1 MKIITAIGTQE
12 LNNKIRNTGKYDI
25 MSPDIQ
31 YQEAVLEV
39 LEEQKD
45 IRFILLNEKLEGK
58 YEIKEFINLILN
70 ICPQIKIII
79 ILEKENKE
87 LINFLFSKNINCIFF
102 NNKITINKIIQ
113 ILNEEEIKIKKEDFL
128 VEEINKLK
136 EAISKNRE
144 IEKYKQNKKTKDIII
159 NKLIKIKK
167 QIKSPPKEDILKRT
181 KVISVAGARGSG
193 KSFVCSFI
201 SNKLNKG
208 KNKILILDFDIL
220 NNNLNSIYGVPKIP
234 QKNKNKQSNKINN
247 LIIKIN
253 KKTHILCATKFLFD
267 ENNKMDLQKFKYLL
281 EELKEKYDYLIIDT
295 SSECIFDYTKA
306 VLEQS
311 DKIIFLS
318 EPNLL
323 GVQKAKN
330 LLRIYLFQWRIDK
343 SKINIIFNK
352 YSINSIH
359 IKLLEKIF
367 SEFIILGKL
376 KLDRRCDLL
385 INKNM
390 KTSVKRYLFK
400 KEYKNI
406 INNLFK
412 KEERICT
419 ING

>member
-1 MKIITAIGTQE
+1 
-12 LNNKIRNTGKYDI
+12 
-25 MSPDIQ
+25 
-31 YQEAVLEV
+31 
-39 LEEQKD
+39 
-45 IRFILLNEKLEGK
+45 
-58 YEIKEFINLILN
+58 
-70 ICPQIKIII
+70 
-79 ILEKENKE
+79 
-87 LINFLFSKNINCIFF
+87 
-102 NNKITINKIIQ
+102 
-113 ILNEEEIKIKKEDFL
+113 
-128 VEEINKLK
+128 
-136 EAISKNRE
+136 
-144 IEKYKQNKKTKDIII
+144 
-159 NKLIKIKK
+159 
-167 QIKSPPKEDILKRT
+167 
-181 KVISVAGARGSG
+181 
-193 KSFVCSFI
+193 
-201 SNKLNKG
+201 
-208 KNKILILDFDIL
+208 
-220 NNNLNSIYGVPKIP
+220 
-234 QKNKNKQSNKINN
+234 
-247 LIIKIN
+247 
-253 KKTHILCATKFLFD
+253 
-267 ENNKMDLQKFKYLL
+267 MDLQKFKYLL